1 MIQVIPSIIF
11 LFCFLGIQCSDCN
24 QSLLNFCITSIIVTH
39 ILGNEWNISI
49 ISVVK
54 CNKNERHSCSNL
66 YSFLWWYHFDLLR
79 CISCILKIALRN
91 KSGNLDTPQ
100 QKQGSTGALL
110 QRFWGSKTEILEGK
124 FYAFFIFIFLFLELS
139 RLDKPQTFIDRS

>member
-1 MIQVIPSIIF
+1 MSNIHDIGDTKYNF
-11 LFCFLGIQCSDCN
+11 FCFCFLGIQCSDCN

-66 YSFLWWYHFDLLR
+66 YSFL
-79 CISCILKIALRN
+79 
-91 KSGNLDTPQ
+91 
-100 QKQGSTGALL
+100 
-110 QRFWGSKTEILEGK
+110 
-124 FYAFFIFIFLFLELS
+124 
-139 RLDKPQTFIDRS
+139 